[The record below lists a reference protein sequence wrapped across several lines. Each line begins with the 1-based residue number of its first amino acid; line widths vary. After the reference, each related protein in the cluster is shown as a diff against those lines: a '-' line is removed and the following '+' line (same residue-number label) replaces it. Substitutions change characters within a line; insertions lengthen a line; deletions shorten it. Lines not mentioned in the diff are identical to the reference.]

1 MLWSEKSEA
10 MCTKLFIYLYTN
22 FNQKIKCNLI
32 NEYVLSV
39 CAFSSVYDH
48 H

>member
-1 MLWSEKSEA
+1 MVRKKWSYVHKI
-10 MCTKLFIYLYTN
+10 IYLYTN

-39 CAFSSVYDH
+39 FAFSSVYDH